1 MVIVTYIHLK
11 YLLSKIYLHLSMD
24 SESDSIASDDGGGKK
39 EEMKKS
45 IFIKRKSNEGT
56 EDNLKPTV
64 NKSTTSIQPT
74 KPVEKKPPT
83 KTENANLNTVKNS
96 VVSKILSRYELS

>member
-1 MVIVTYIHLK
+1 
-11 YLLSKIYLHLSMD
+11 MD

-64 NKSTTSIQPT
+64 NKSTTSLQPT

>member
-1 MVIVTYIHLK
+1 
-11 YLLSKIYLHLSMD
+11 MD

-56 EDNLKPTV
+56 EDNVKPQV
-64 NKSTTSIQPT
+64 NKSTTSTQPT
-74 KPVEKKPPT
+74 KPTVTEKKLPT
-83 KTENANLNTVKNS
+83 KTDNANLNTVKNS
-96 VVSKILSRYELS
+96 VVS